1 MTLEDILLAW
11 DCGHMPI
18 VPVSDDGQGESL

>member
-18 VPVSDDGQGESL
+18 VPVSDDNEGEGL